1 MTNARCLTEGVDV
14 PCIDSVLFADPRSS
28 RVDIVQ
34 ALGRML
40 RLFPGKKSG
49 YVIIPLIVDSPKLS
63 VRIEQSDEFKDLCMT
78 LRALAANDERIIAY
92 LKQISEGQTTSRGI
106 APIFNTEFS
115 SGKKINLTSFNKAVT
130 TKLWSKLAKL
140 SWRPFE
146 EAREFVRAL
155 ELNGQDGWNDYKAGR
170 LNNLPAKPLD
180 IPSTPNEVY
189 ENSGWDGF
197 GDWTGTKNRRKSGFW
212 KFEEARK
219 FVREL
224 KLTSVKEWIEYCS
237 GKRTDLPTKPI
248 NIPSNPNQ
256 AYSKYWVS
264 WPDWLGHKR
273 IATNKFKY
281 LSYID
286 ARKFVRK
293 LNLKSR
299 NEYLEW
305 SKKSRPDNIPS
316 NPNRTYGDEFK
327 KREAGQHF

>member
-1 MTNARCLTEGVDV
+1 M
-14 PCIDSVLFADPRSS
+14 
-28 RVDIVQ
+28 
-34 ALGRML
+34 
-40 RLFPGKKSG
+40 
-49 YVIIPLIVDSPKLS
+49 IVDSPKLS
-63 VRIEQSDEFKDLCMT
+63 VRIEQSDPFKDLCMT

-92 LKQISEGQTTSRGI
+92 FKQISEGQTNTRGI

-115 SGKKINLTSFNKAVT
+115 SGKKVNLASFNKAVT
-130 TKLWSKLAKL
+130 TKLWSKVAKL

-170 LNNLPAKPLD
+170 LTNLPAKPLD

-197 GDWTGTKNRRKSGFW
+197 GDWTGTENRRKSGFL

-224 KLTSVKEWIEYCS
+224 KLSSVREWNEYCA
-237 GKRTDLPTKPI
+237 GKRNDLPPKPLA
-248 NIPSNPNQ
+248 IPSN
-256 AYSKYWVS
+256 ADDVYAEWDS
-264 WPDWLGHKR
+264 WPDWLGYKPHRDKR
-273 IATNKFKY
+273 KKAQF
-281 LSYID
+281 LSYTD

-293 LNLKSR
+293 LNLKSQI
-299 NEYLEW
+299 EYNAW
-305 SKKSRPDNIPS
+305 HKKSRPDNIPS

-327 KREAGQHF
+327 KK